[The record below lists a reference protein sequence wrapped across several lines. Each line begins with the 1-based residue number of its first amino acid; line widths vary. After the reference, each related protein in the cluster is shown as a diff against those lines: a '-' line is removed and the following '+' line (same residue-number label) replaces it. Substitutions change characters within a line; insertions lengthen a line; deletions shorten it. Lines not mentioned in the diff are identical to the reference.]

1 MTNKLLKKSGVEIS
15 RRDILTGAGK
25 LAAGAALVSASG
37 LTVFSAAEAVKSGAN
52 YPWPYKKL
60 DPERAADIAYENWY
74 KGFCAY
80 AVTSAIL
87 GQLQEKVGKP
97 YTYLPIE
104 AFSFGHGGTVGWGTL
119 CGTLFGA
126 GIATSFAAGKDGEKI
141 LNDVMAW
148 YSDTNL
154 PAYKPSK
161 ERAAV
166 KNTNAAGSPLCHV
179 SVGKWMAKEGV
190 KFFSP
195 QRKERC
201 ARLSADVAARTV
213 NLLNA
218 HAEGTYKP
226 EHKNQAKMHQMT
238 TQNNCTD
245 CHGTSIPQ
253 VAGL

>member
-1 MTNKLLKKSGVEIS
+1 MLLKKDKKELS
-15 RRDILTGAGK
+15 RREILTGAGK
-25 LAAGAALVSASG
+25 IAAGAALVSAGG
-37 LTVFSAAEAVKSGAN
+37 LTVLSSAEAARSRMK

-60 DPERAADIAYENWY
+60 DTGRAADIAYENWY

-148 YSDTNL
+148 YSDTKL
-154 PAYKPSK
+154 PIYEPSK
-161 ERAAV
+161 PRAAI
-166 KNTNAAGSPLCHV
+166 KHTNSSGSPLCHI
-179 SVGKWMAKEGV
+179 SVGKWMDKEGV

-195 QRKERC
+195 QRKDRC

-213 NLLNA
+213 ELLNA
-218 HAEGTYKP
+218 YADGAYKP
-226 EHKNQAKMHQMT
+226 AHGSQAKMHQIT

-245 CHGTSIPQ
+245 CHGSSIPKLP
-253 VAGL
+253 GT

>member
-1 MTNKLLKKSGVEIS
+1 MMDKLLKKSGVEIS
-15 RRDILTGAGK
+15 RRDVLTGAGK
-25 LAAGAALVSASG
+25 LAAGAALVSAGG
-37 LTVFSAAEAVKSGAN
+37 LTVFSNAEAVKSGKK

-60 DPERAADIAYENWY
+60 DPKRAADIAYENWY

-148 YSDTNL
+148 YSDTKL
-154 PAYKPSK
+154 PIYAPSK
-161 ERAAV
+161 PRTAV
-166 KNTNAAGSPLCHV
+166 KKTNAAGSPLCHV
-179 SVGKWMAKEGV
+179 SVGKWMEKEGV
-190 KFFSP
+190 KFFSAG
-195 QRKERC
+195 RKERC
-201 ARLSADVAARTV
+201 ARLSADVAVKTV
-213 NLLNA
+213 QLLNA
-218 HAEGTYKP
+218 YADGKYKP
-226 EHKNQAKMHQMT
+226 AHGSQAKMHQMT

-245 CHGTSIPQ
+245 CHGSSVPK
-253 VAGL
+253 VPGL